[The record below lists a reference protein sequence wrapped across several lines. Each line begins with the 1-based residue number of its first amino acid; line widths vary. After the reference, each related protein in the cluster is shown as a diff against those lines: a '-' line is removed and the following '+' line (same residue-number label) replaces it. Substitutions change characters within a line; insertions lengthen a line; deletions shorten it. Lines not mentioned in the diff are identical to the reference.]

1 MCGLV
6 GFTRLDPA
14 DSCADILEA
23 MLAPI
28 QHRGPD
34 GKGLY
39 IDNGLAL
46 GHVRLAVIDL
56 SGGRQPRCDE
66 HDGAALAY
74 NGEIYGYCN
83 LAARLHDGGI
93 VLRDR
98 SDTEVLFQMLK
109 TRGVEATLAEIDG
122 MFAFAYREAAT
133 GRLFLARDRF
143 GEKPLFYG
151 FRNGVLVFAS
161 EVRAIRQH
169 PLFRDCGFDRDAVAR
184 YLTLQ
189 YLPGEDSGYEDIKKL
204 PPGHLLEFQN
214 AEIQLKRY
222 WKPQPGCGKR
232 HAETPAERISH
243 LEGLFSESIRQR
255 LVADVPVGVFLSGGL
270 DSSLVAAFAAQ
281 HMSAVTAFSVR
292 MDGASFDETPFARA
306 TAEHIGIPHEVV
318 EFRQT
323 DLTNAFDSV
332 AEHLDEPMADASL
345 LPTFL
350 VCQAARRKVTVA
362 LGGDGADEL
371 FAGYPNFIA
380 RRLGALMA
388 LTPRVAGSALRLT
401 IDALSSSEGYM
412 GLGFKLRQ
420 LSYGFGHHP
429 DHQTHQWMAAFSA
442 AEQRS
447 LWHSEAIPVET
458 DGGLGRQVTRILS
471 ESGCRDGFDRLQYL
485 FIVGYLAED
494 ILTKVDRASMYNSL
508 EVRAPFLARD
518 FAEYAF
524 SLPQS
529 DKLNGLETKSLL
541 KKMALRHLPEPVVRR
556 RKHGFAPPLASM
568 LRGPLKGRVGDVLFD
583 AGNPLAAWFRR
594 EEIERYWH
602 EHQSG
607 RRDHHRK
614 LWTLGMLMRVAA
626 GSRVR
631 L

>member
-6 GFTRLDPA
+6 GFTLLGPA
-14 DSCADILEA
+14 EAAREIVEA

-28 QHRGPD
+28 RHRGPD
-34 GKGLY
+34 GDGVHV
-39 IDNGLAL
+39 DCGLAL

-56 SGGRQPRCDE
+56 SGGRQPRCDGL
-66 HDGAALAY
+66 DGAALAY
-74 NGEIYGYCN
+74 NGEIYGYRN
-83 LAARLHDGGI
+83 LADRLHDDGI

-151 FRNGVLVFAS
+151 LRNGVLVFAS
-161 EVRAIRQH
+161 EVRAIRKH
-169 PLFRDCGFDRDAVAR
+169 PLFSDCGFDRDAVAR

-189 YLPGEDSGYEDIKKL
+189 YLPGEDSGYEGIKKL

-214 AEIQLKRY
+214 AGIRLKRY

-232 HAETPAERISH
+232 HVQTPAERISH
-243 LEGLFSESIRQR
+243 LERLFSESVRQR

-270 DSSLVAAFAAQ
+270 DSSLVAAFAAK

-292 MDGASFDETPFARA
+292 MDGASFDETPFARTA
-306 TAEHIGIPHEVV
+306 AEHIGIPHEVV
-318 EFRQT
+318 EFRQA
-323 DLTNAFDSV
+323 DLMNAFDSV

-350 VCQAARRKVTVA
+350 VCQAARRQVTVA

-388 LTPRVAGSALRLT
+388 LTPRVAGSALRLA
-401 IDALSSSEGYM
+401 IDALSSAESYM

-447 LWHSEAIPVET
+447 LWRSDAIPAET

-518 FAEYAF
+518 FAEYAL
-524 SLPQS
+524 SLPQG

-541 KKMALRHLPEPVVRR
+541 KKMALRHLPESVVRR

-568 LRGPLKGRVGDVLFD
+568 LRGPLKGRVGDILFD
-583 AGNPLAAWFRR
+583 AGNPLASWFRR

-626 GSRVR
+626 GSRVG

>member
-6 GFTRLDPA
+6 GFTSPGPA
-14 DSCADILEA
+14 EAARGIVEA

-28 QHRGPD
+28 RHRGPD
-34 GKGLY
+34 ADGVHV
-39 IDNGLAL
+39 DCGLAL

-56 SGGRQPRCDE
+56 SGGRQPRCDGPE
-66 HDGAALAY
+66 EAALAY
-74 NGEIYGYCN
+74 NGEIYGYRN
-83 LAARLHDGGI
+83 LAAQLQDDGI
-93 VLRDR
+93 VLCDR

-109 TRGVEATLAEIDG
+109 MRGVEATLGEIDG
-122 MFAFAYREAAT
+122 MFAFAYREATT

-151 FRNGVLVFAS
+151 LHKGALVFAS
-161 EVRAIRQH
+161 EVRAIRRH
-169 PLFRDCGFDRDAVAR
+169 PLFRNCDFEKEAVAR

-189 YLPGEDSGYEDIKKL
+189 YLPGMDSGYEGIKKL
-204 PPGHLLEFQN
+204 PPGHLLEFRN
-214 AEIQLKRY
+214 GEIQLKPY
-222 WKPQPGCGKR
+222 WQPKPGLGKR
-232 HAETPAERISH
+232 HSESPAERISH
-243 LEGLFSESIRQR
+243 LEGLFSESVRQR

-270 DSSLVAAFAAQ
+270 DSSLVAAFAAR
-281 HMSAVTAFSVR
+281 HMNAVTAFSVR
-292 MDGASFDETPFARA
+292 MEGESFDETPFART
-306 TAEHIGIPHEVV
+306 TAEHIGIPHELV
-318 EFRQT
+318 EFGQT
-323 DLTNAFDSV
+323 DLLHAFDSV
-332 AEHLDEPMADASL
+332 VEHLDEPMADASL

-350 VCQAARRKVTVA
+350 VCRAARRKVTVA

-371 FAGYPNFIA
+371 FAGYPNFKA

-388 LTPRVAGSALRLT
+388 LTPRVAGSALRLA
-401 IDALSSSEGYM
+401 IDSLPSSERYM
-412 GLGFKLRQ
+412 GLGFRLRQ

-447 LWHSEAIPVET
+447 LWRSEAAPVEA
-458 DGGLGRQVTRILS
+458 DGGLGRQVSHILS
-471 ESGCRDGFDRLQYL
+471 KSGCEDGFDRLQYM

-518 FAEYAF
+518 FAEYAL
-524 SLPQS
+524 SLPRC
-529 DKLNGLETKSLL
+529 DKLKGLETKSLL
-541 KKMALRHLPEPVVRR
+541 KRMALRHLPESVVRR

-568 LRGPLKGRVGDVLFD
+568 LRGPLKSRIGNVLFD
-583 AGNPLAAWFRR
+583 AGNPLAGWFRR
-594 EEIERYWH
+594 EEIERYWRD
-602 EHQSG
+602 HQSG

-626 GSRVR
+626 GS
-631 L
+631 